1 MLDLCPLHPMIG
13 VEVRGID
20 IRRLDAAAFD
30 ELRSAFERHSLLL
43 LRDQD
48 VSNEEQVAFARRFGP
63 LEPTKVGTVGAGTEL
78 VILTNIAPE
87 GSLLPETH
95 RQSLNTM
102 ANRLWHSDSSFKRIP
117 ALASILSG
125 RTVPPV
131 GGETE
136 YVSMRAVWRELPAPL
151 QRRIEGRVAIHDYA
165 WSRGKVDPELM
176 TEAEREALPPVRQ
189 VMVRAHPVT
198 GEKALYVGSHA
209 CGIEGMSE
217 VEGRALIDELIAFAS
232 QPRFVYSHAWRRN
245 DLLIWDNR
253 CAIHRGRPFPA
264 DAARYLVRVTVAG
277 DAPTVGQ

>member
-1 MLDLCPLHPMIG
+1 MLDLRPLHPLVG
-13 VEVRGID
+13 VEIRGVDVR
-20 IRRLDAAAFD
+20 RVDAVAFD

-43 LRDQD
+43 LRDQE
-48 VSNEEQVAFARRFGP
+48 VSNEDQVTFARRFGP

-78 VILTNIAPE
+78 VILTNIAPD
-87 GSLLPETH
+87 GSILPETH

-125 RTVPPV
+125 RTVPAV

-136 YVSMRAVWRELPAPL
+136 FVSMRAVWRELPAAM

-176 TEAEREALPPVRQ
+176 TVMERETLPPVRQ
-189 VMVRAHPVT
+189 VMVRVHPVT

-209 CGIEGMSE
+209 CGIEGMNE
-217 VEGRALIDELIAFAS
+217 AEGRALIDELIAFAS
-232 QPRFVYSHAWRRN
+232 QPRFVYSHTWRRN

-253 CAIHRGRPFPA
+253 SAIHRGRPFPV

-277 DAPTVGQ
+277 DAPTVVQ

>member
-1 MLDLCPLHPMIG
+1 MLDLRPLHPLVG
-13 VEVRGID
+13 VEVRGVD
-20 IRRLDAAAFD
+20 VRRIDAAAFD
-30 ELRSAFERHSLLL
+30 ELCSAFERHSLLL
-43 LRDQD
+43 LRDQE
-48 VSNEEQVAFARRFGP
+48 VANEEQVAFARRFGP

-78 VILTNIAPE
+78 VILTNIDPDGAI
-87 GSLLPETH
+87 LPETH
-95 RQSLNTM
+95 RQSLNTL
-102 ANRLWHSDSSFKRIP
+102 ANRLWHSDSSFKRVP

-125 RTVPPV
+125 RTVPAV

-136 YVSMRAVWRELPAPL
+136 YVSMRAVWRELPPAM

-176 TEAEREALPPVRQ
+176 TKAERHDLPPVRQ
-189 VMVRAHPVT
+189 VMVRVHPVT

-209 CGIEGMSE
+209 SSIEGMSE
-217 VEGRALIDELIAFAS
+217 TESRALIDELIDFAS

-253 CAIHRGRPFPA
+253 STIHRGRPFPA

-277 DAPTVGQ
+277 DAPTAVQ